1 MHAFEAVED
10 LDGVSDGA
18 AGACFRG
25 EALQVIHLVLERREE
40 DLVDG
45 FVPTHC

>member
-1 MHAFEAVED
+1 
-10 LDGVSDGA
+10 
-18 AGACFRG
+18 
-25 EALQVIHLVLERREE
+25 LQVIHLVLERREE